1 MELGG
6 FLVSMKQKKEVQNG
20 KKAGKKSLLK
30 SRKFKYGGFVTLFTV
45 IFLVAVVILN
55 VIATAL
61 VDRYPLTLD
70 LTSTDAYELSA
81 DSSGYVQGLDKKI
94 QIDVLTDKQSLRSAG
109 SYFVQVDEII
119 NQYAKLNSNITV
131 NYIDIVKNPA
141 YASNYPNQDVSEY
154 DIVVSCGQDRVKVVS
169 IADMFNMDTSSG
181 SIAITSSKA
190 EKVMTSAIMSV
201 ASDENYKVAIMT
213 GHEELSSSG
222 FQSFLSENV
231 YDVST
236 LNLATDEIP
245 EDTNLVV
252 IVAPMRD
259 YSEDELKKI
268 DRFLDNNGKFG
279 KNVMYVADTSQ
290 PESLPNL
297 DAFLAEWG
305 IKVNPGAVYETD
317 SSKVFNYQR
326 YFVIT
331 DYAEDTYSADFK
343 SANRLVALP
352 SSRPLEVLF
361 ETGNSRRTT
370 TLLQFSATAGVAPAD
385 AGVDFDFDGN
395 VTGSPFPGVEL
406 STQTTY
412 DGTTQQNSNVIVA
425 GSTSFISSDL
435 ISSTSIANGEYLINL
450 LNTLTERKNV
460 VDIVSKEL
468 GGTALSMTQN
478 QTTTLAVTFIA
489 IVPLIVLIC
498 GVVIWLRRRNR

>member
-1 MELGG
+1 M
-6 FLVSMKQKKEVQNG
+6 
-20 KKAGKKSLLK
+20 
-30 SRKFKYGGFVTLFTV
+30 
-45 IFLVAVVILN
+45 
-55 VIATAL
+55 
-61 VDRYPLTLD
+61 
-70 LTSTDAYELSA
+70 
-81 DSSGYVQGLDKKI
+81 
-94 QIDVLTDKQSLRSAG
+94 
-109 SYFVQVDEII
+109 
-119 NQYAKLNSNITV
+119 
-131 NYIDIVKNPA
+131 
-141 YASNYPNQDVSEY
+141 
-154 DIVVSCGQDRVKVVS
+154 
-169 IADMFNMDTSSG
+169 
-181 SIAITSSKA
+181 
-190 EKVMTSAIMSV
+190 
-201 ASDENYKVAIMT
+201 
-213 GHEELSSSG
+213 
-222 FQSFLSENV
+222 
-231 YDVST
+231 
-236 LNLATDEIP
+236 
-245 EDTNLVV
+245 
-252 IVAPMRD
+252 
-259 YSEDELKKI
+259 
-268 DRFLDNNGKFG
+268 
-279 KNVMYVADTSQ
+279 
-290 PESLPNL
+290 
-297 DAFLAEWG
+297 
-305 IKVNPGAVYETD
+305 
-317 SSKVFNYQR
+317 FNYQR

-395 VTGSPFPGVEL
+395 VTGSPFPGVVL